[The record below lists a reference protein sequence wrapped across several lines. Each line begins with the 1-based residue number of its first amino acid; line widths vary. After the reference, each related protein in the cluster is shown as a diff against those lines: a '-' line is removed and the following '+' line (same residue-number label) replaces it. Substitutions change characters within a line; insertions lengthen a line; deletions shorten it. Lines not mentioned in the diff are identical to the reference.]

1 MQQQKKLDY
10 ENHCHKNFSMSQNK
24 IVFLK
29 FKKKKG
35 LCSFFPSKY
44 QNNVFFGKAIILPFD
59 AYNKYYDSWKKDF
72 LGEIFLLLQSFLCSP
87 LKQLVSATVQFKIL
101 D

>member
-29 FKKKKG
+29 FKKKKKDYAVFS
-35 LCSFFPSKY
+35 LQSIKTMCFLEKQSFFHLMH
-44 QNNVFFGKAIILPFD
+44 II
-59 AYNKYYDSWKKDF
+59 SIMTHEKK
-72 LGEIFLLLQSFLCSP
+72 IF
-87 LKQLVSATVQFKIL
+87 
-101 D
+101 